1 MVDIPGLPFGVA
13 PGCQKAQLRVGP
25 CPVARPP
32 KYRVGFSA
40 ELDPDKGAGHKAKA
54 PCLHHAPRLLEHGHG
69 DPEEQGAI
77 VGGQFGHGQSL
88 DVLNGH
94 GGVVP
99 VSGVP
104 CAVFP
109 RRVGVDDVIVPYSP
123 NISFTTLSA
132 PFTSP
137 VKISIL
143 KINCP
148 MYCHAMVT
156 AGRLASAAGV
166 LLDRNAE

>member
-1 MVDIPGLPFGVA
+1 M
-13 PGCQKAQLRVGP
+13 RN
-25 CPVARPP
+25 
-32 KYRVGFSA
+32 
-40 ELDPDKGAGHKAKA
+40 HKQD
-54 PCLHHAPRLLEHGHG
+54 RLLVCRRSFYEHPN
-69 DPEEQGAI
+69 DAP
-77 VGGQFGHGQSL
+77 L
-88 DVLNGH
+88 
-94 GGVVP
+94 
-99 VSGVP
+99 
-104 CAVFP
+104 
-109 RRVGVDDVIVPYSP
+109 PYSP

-143 KINCP
+143 KINYP

>member
-1 MVDIPGLPFGVA
+1 M
-13 PGCQKAQLRVGP
+13 
-25 CPVARPP
+25 
-32 KYRVGFSA
+32 
-40 ELDPDKGAGHKAKA
+40 
-54 PCLHHAPRLLEHGHG
+54 EHGHG
-69 DPEEQGAI
+69 DPEEQGAV
-77 VGGQFGHGQSL
+77 VGGQFGHRQGF

-94 GGVVP
+94 GGIVLVR
-99 VSGVP
+99 GVFMP
-104 CAVFP
+104 VFP
-109 RRVGVDDVIVPYSP
+109 GWVSVDNVVFSYSP

-137 VKISIL
+137 VRISIL
-143 KINCP
+143 KMSCP

>member
-1 MVDIPGLPFGVA
+1 M
-13 PGCQKAQLRVGP
+13 
-25 CPVARPP
+25 
-32 KYRVGFSA
+32 
-40 ELDPDKGAGHKAKA
+40 
-54 PCLHHAPRLLEHGHG
+54 EHGHG

-77 VGGQFGHGQSL
+77 LGGQLGHGQGL

-99 VSGVP
+99 VRRVP

-109 RRVGVDDVIVPYSP
+109 WRVCVDDVVFPYSP

-143 KINCP
+143 KMSWP